1 MKTHSTLPQKI
12 LTAFIASVA
21 LLGATISQAAPR
33 TASVSG
39 LWSSTVTWGGSA
51 IPTSSDD
58 VTINASIFVTNTA
71 AAVCNNLSVNGT
83 LQTSQALTVSGSTT
97 INGVYTNATGQT
109 KAFTGDVTVNSG
121 GVWSEVN
128 GTGAALTFA
137 GNLSNGGT
145 FIGSTDGLH
154 TFSGANKTFGG
165 SAAISI
171 PKVSVSG
178 TYTVASGTTLSL
190 GSANPPLTIAGG
202 VTNLGTVIL
211 RAPSGN
217 NLLTGVGAFV
227 NGATGTLNIA
237 TPGGQGATIT
247 TLDCTAVGNTVI
259 SGLGVLPKNAALTYH
274 NLILTNGVSFNL
286 NNHLSVNGTLTLK
299 TAPVGLNS
307 KTITF
312 GNGALIV
319 RTAGSF
325 TGTGTFAYG
334 ATGINV
340 TYDDTSAAISGA
352 ELPTVASG
360 KLVDLTIS
368 NPAGVTLGANAAV
381 NGTLTLTSGALSIG
395 ANTLTLNGSLSVGS
409 GSLTGGATSAITCS
423 GGSSLTLPGVDS
435 GLQNLT
441 INNSSGV
448 LLGSA
453 LSLGGSGTLTLT
465 TGTLSSA
472 GNLTMG
478 SGTSIIVTAGALSGT
493 PTFSGTVNLTYNNTS
508 STTTGSELPT
518 GSTALDNLTINNAA
532 GVVLNAAATVNGTLT
547 LTTGTLSSAN
557 NLTLASGKTIVR
569 TAGSLSGTPT
579 FSGTVNVTYNG
590 VASTTTGEELP
601 TSGSALD
608 NLTITD
614 LAGVVLNAAATV
626 NGTLAATYADGT
638 PVLNAGANALTFN
651 TSPVNITVSGAS
663 LGVGD
668 HTIVSGS
675 AVAGTLG
682 TVTVTGSGAPYSPAP
697 TASVATGAL
706 VLNLASGIPTPEP
719 LVVDNQGGTNLV
731 FSWTQSGWKLQ
742 SQTNALDAG
751 LGSNWVDYPGGTASP
766 VNAPVSP
773 ANPTVFFRLKS
784 QSP

>member
-1 MKTHSTLPQKI
+1 MKIHSTLAQKN
-12 LTAFIASVA
+12 LTALIVGIA
-21 LLGATISQAAPR
+21 LLGAATSKAAPR

-39 LWSSTVTWGGSA
+39 LWSSTATWGGSA
-51 IPTSSDD
+51 VPTSSDD
-58 VTINASIFVTNTA
+58 VTINASILVTNTA
-71 AAVCNNLSVNGT
+71 AAVCNNLTVNGK
-83 LQTSQALTVSGSTT
+83 LQTSQQLTVSGNTV
-97 INGVYTNATGQT
+97 IAGVYTNATGQA
-109 KAFTGDVTVNSG
+109 KAFNGDVTVNSG
-121 GVWSEVN
+121 GAWSEISGQ
-128 GTGAALTFA
+128 GTAFTFA
-137 GNLSNGGT
+137 GNFTNNGT
-145 FIGSTDGLH
+145 FTGSTDGLH
-154 TFSGANKTFGG
+154 TFSGANKTFTG
-165 SAAISI
+165 SATISI

-178 TYTVASGTTLSL
+178 TYTIATGTTLSL

-211 RAPSGN
+211 VAPSGN

-237 TPGGQGATIT
+237 TPGTQGATIT
-247 TLDCTAVGNTVI
+247 TLDCTAAGNTVI
-259 SGLGVLPKNAALTYH
+259 SGLATLPKAAALTYH
-274 NLILTNGVSFNL
+274 NLILTNGTTFNL
-286 NNHLSVNGTLTLK
+286 GFNLAINGTLTLK
-299 TAPVGLNS
+299 TSPVGLAS

-312 GNGALIV
+312 GSGASVV

-340 TYDDTSAAISGA
+340 TYDGASAATTGA

-360 KLVDLTIS
+360 KLVDLTI
-368 NPAGVTLGANAAV
+368 NNAAGVTLGANAAV
-381 NGTLTLTSGALSIG
+381 NGTLTLTSGALSLG
-395 ANTLTLNGSLSVGS
+395 ANTLTLNGSVSVGG
-409 GSLTGGATSAITCS
+409 GSLTGGATSGITSS
-423 GGSSLTLPGVDS
+423 GGSSLTLPDVTS

-441 INNSSGV
+441 INNTGGV
-448 LLGSA
+448 VLGSP
-453 LSLGGSGTLTLT
+453 LSLSGNGTLTLT

-472 GNLTMG
+472 DNLTMG
-478 SGTSIIVTAGALSGT
+478 SGTTIIVTAGALSGT
-493 PTFSGTVNLTYNNTS
+493 PTFGGTVNLIYNNTA

-518 GSTALDNLTINNAA
+518 GGTALNNLTINDAS
-532 GVVLNAAATVNGTLT
+532 GVVLNAAATVNGTLI

-569 TAGSLSGTPT
+569 TAGALSGTPT

-590 VASTTTGEELP
+590 VASTTTGAELP
-601 TSGSALD
+601 TSGSALN

-626 NGTLAATYADGT
+626 NGSFAATYADGT
-638 PVLNAGANALTFN
+638 PALNAGANALMFN

-719 LVVDNQGGTNLV
+719 LVLTNQGGTNLV

-742 SQTNALDAG
+742 SQTNALDGG
-751 LGSNWVDYPGGTASP
+751 LGSNWGDYPGGTTSP
-766 VNAPVSP
+766 VDVPVNP
-773 ANPTVFFRLKS
+773 ANPAVFFRLKS